1 MCEGCTS
8 IHPVSGMQILCSIW
22 IYLQPELKALD
33 TFCWMQEHAESS
45 EASRIPRLYSY
56 QEVSEMLGLS
66 VSRLRQLTTQGELEA
81 SVQDQR
87 VRRGRRYV
95 RFSEEDIRRFLQ
107 RRGARL
113 EPVAGEASETATGS
127 ANS

>member
-1 MCEGCTS
+1 M
-8 IHPVSGMQILCSIW
+8 V
-22 IYLQPELKALD
+22 
-33 TFCWMQEHAESS
+33 
-45 EASRIPRLYSY
+45 
-56 QEVSEMLGLS
+56 GLS
-66 VSRLRQLTTQGELEA
+66 VSRLRQLITQGELEA

-113 EPVAGEASETATGS
+113 EPVTGEASEAATGS